1 MARRDHFHVLIVCP
15 RDSELQAAR
24 HVFEHETNSKFE
36 EAHTDLSCSLY
47 LCREWNNLP
56 LNVAMVAQVESGGI
70 GAMKLVADLANYF
83 SVGLIAMTGIC
94 AAEEDKY
101 NRIEYGTVVVANRTT
116 TESGGLE
123 KANETFEPRA
133 LYKEISKQI
142 SPAINEL
149 VATKESSWVN
159 FIPSQSYR
167 PSPRY
172 VKELLLQSVL
182 ANTEGIMMED
192 LLTTVRS
199 KFSGI
204 EMLSLDEVLQKVLN
218 EPKPWICA
226 EDKLLKATDEGE
238 HYATD
243 QPLFVHVD
251 HDATVAVSA
260 SIASVT
266 NEVNDLDKEME
277 TLKQHMAHHDI
288 KAIDREA
295 HFFMEQATDSFSP
308 GLPVVMKG
316 ISDYGTDSS
325 KLDYYKIHAAS
336 TSAAFLRHFVTQKN
350 SIISK

>member
-15 RDSELQAAR
+15 QQSELEAAR
-24 HVFEHETNSKFE
+24 YVFEHETNSKFE

-70 GAMKLVADLANYF
+70 GAMNLVADLANYF

-94 AAEEDKY
+94 AGEEDKY
-101 NRIEYGTVVVANRTT
+101 NEIEYGTVVVANRTT

-133 LYKEISKQI
+133 LYKELDKQI

-149 VATKESSWVN
+149 VATKESSWVDG
-159 FIPSQSYR
+159 IPSQSYR

-199 KFSGI
+199 KFPGI
-204 EMLSLDEVLQKVLN
+204 E
-218 EPKPWICA
+218 
-226 EDKLLKATDEGE
+226 
-238 HYATD
+238 
-243 QPLFVHVD
+243 
-251 HDATVAVSA
+251 
-260 SIASVT
+260 
-266 NEVNDLDKEME
+266 
-277 TLKQHMAHHDI
+277 
-288 KAIDREA
+288 
-295 HFFMEQATDSFSP
+295 SFH
-308 GLPVVMKG
+308 LMRFWKR
-316 ISDYGTDSS
+316 
-325 KLDYYKIHAAS
+325 
-336 TSAAFLRHFVTQKN
+336 F
-350 SIISK
+350 